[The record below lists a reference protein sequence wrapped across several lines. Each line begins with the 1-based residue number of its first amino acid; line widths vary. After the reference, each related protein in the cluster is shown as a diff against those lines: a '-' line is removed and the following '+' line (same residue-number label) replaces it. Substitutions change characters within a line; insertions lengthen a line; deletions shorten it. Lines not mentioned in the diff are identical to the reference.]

1 MLNER
6 RKGGKHDG
14 IDEERGEDEKR
25 TLVIDKT
32 VKGDNKKWYN
42 GKKILKSYVN
52 QGLILVASH

>member
-32 VKGDNKKWYN
+32 VKGDNNKKWYN
-42 GKKILKSYVN
+42 GKKISKN
-52 QGLILVASH
+52 HAN

>member
-1 MLNER
+1 MKGE
-6 RKGGKHDG
+6 KGGNTMVLMKK
-14 IDEERGEDEKR
+14 GEDEKR